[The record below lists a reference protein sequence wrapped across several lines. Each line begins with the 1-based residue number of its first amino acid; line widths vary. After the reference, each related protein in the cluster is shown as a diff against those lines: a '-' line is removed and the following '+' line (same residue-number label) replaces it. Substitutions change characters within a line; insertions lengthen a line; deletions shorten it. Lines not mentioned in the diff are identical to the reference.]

1 MPNWILRLFF
11 WLAYRRGRAPWDT
24 NITPPELVRTVEGP
38 DALPP
43 GRALDLGC
51 GTGTNAIFL
60 AQHGWDVVGVDF
72 VDKAVRQA
80 REKAAGAGVEA
91 RFFSGDVTRLEKIRG
106 VTGAFDLVLDIG
118 CFHSLTPEGR
128 ARYAAGMVD
137 LLRSGATF
145 LLYVWGRRPGRARDR
160 GLSPEQVKAAFAPRL
175 RATRVQHGQDRK
187 RPSAWYWF
195 ERTPEK

>member
-1 MPNWILRLFF
+1 MLTWIRRLLF
-11 WLAYRRGRAPWDT
+11 WLAYRRGRTPWDT
-24 NITPPELVRTVEGP
+24 NVTPPELVCAVEGP

-51 GTGTNAIFL
+51 GTGTNAIYL
-60 AQHGWDVVGVDF
+60 ARHGWEVVGVDF

-80 REKAAGAGVEA
+80 RKKAAHAGVEVQ
-91 RFFSGDVTRLEKIRG
+91 FFTGDVTRLEKLRAVSG
-106 VTGAFDLVLDIG
+106 SFDLVLDIG
-118 CFHSLTPEGR
+118 CLHSLAPDGQ

-145 LLYVWGRRPGRARDR
+145 LLYAWGPSHGRGGGR
-160 GLSPEQVKAAFAPRL
+160 GLSPEQVKGLFAPQL
-175 RATRVQHGQDRK
+175 RATRVQRGQERS